1 MAEKYNLE
9 LYRQKA
15 ELCKTFSD
23 PTRLMIIS
31 ELRSGEKSVG
41 ELVEALQSPQA
52 VISRHLAV
60 LRDRGVVKA
69 RREGVSRYYSLT
81 NLKIINACDLVHE
94 ILLEQAANNREIADK
109 LTRQAP

>member
-1 MAEKYNLE
+1 MPEKYNLE

-31 ELRSGEKSVG
+31 ELRGGEKSVG
-41 ELVEALQSPQA
+41 ELVETLQSPQA

-60 LRDRGVVKA
+60 LRHGGVVKA
-69 RREGVSRYYSLT
+69 RREGVSVYYSLT
-81 NLKIINACDLVHE
+81 NLKIVNACDIVHQ
-94 ILLEQAANNREIADK
+94 ILLEQAADKREMADK
-109 LTRQAP
+109 FTR